1 MSKEFDMKT
10 EKQIAMKISVT
21 TIIINMLLSVAKVL
35 AGLIAHSS
43 AMISDAVHSA
53 SDVFSTIIVII
64 GVHIAGKKSD
74 QKHPYGHERLECVAS
89 VILADILLLTGLA
102 IGYAGIK
109 TIINGNYAELPIP
122 GLLALITAVL
132 SIIAKEA
139 MFWYTR
145 AGAKKINSGVLM
157 ADAWHH
163 RSDALSSIGAF
174 IGILGSRLGF
184 PLLDSIASL
193 VICLFILKAAFDIC
207 KDAFDKMVDTSCD
220 EETTKRLQDT
230 AASQHGVLR
239 IDSIMTRQFGNKA
252 YVDVEIAVD
261 PQMPLVEAHDIAE
274 QVHDAIEKDFPNV
287 KHCMV
292 HVNPYSQTIRS

>member
-1 MSKEFDMKT
+1 MSKEANIKT
-10 EKQIAMKISVT
+10 EKQIAMKISFT
-21 TIIINMLLSVAKVL
+21 TIIANILLSIIKAL

-53 SDVFSTIIVII
+53 SDVFSTIIVIV

-74 QKHPYGHERLECVAS
+74 KKHPYGHERLECVAS

-102 IGYAGIK
+102 IGYAGIQ
-109 TIINGNYAELPIP
+109 TVINGNYEELPVP
-122 GLLALITAVL
+122 GLLALIAAIL
-132 SIIAKEA
+132 SIVVKEA

-145 AGAKKINSGVLM
+145 SGAKKINSGVLM

-184 PLLDSIASL
+184 PVLDSIASL

-220 EETTKRLQDT
+220 EETMKNIQDT
-230 AASQHGVLR
+230 AASQSGVLR
-239 IDSIMTRQFGNKA
+239 VDNIMTRQFGNKA

-261 PQMPLVEAHDIAE
+261 PQMPLVDAHDIAE
-274 QVHDAIEKDFPNV
+274 HVHDAIEEAFPNV

-292 HVNPYSQTIRS
+292 HVNPYN